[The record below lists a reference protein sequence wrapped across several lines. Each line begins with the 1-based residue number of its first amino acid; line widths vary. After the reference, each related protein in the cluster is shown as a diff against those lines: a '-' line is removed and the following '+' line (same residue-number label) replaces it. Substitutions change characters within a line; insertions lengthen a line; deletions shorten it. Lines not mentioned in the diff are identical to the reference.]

1 MTNRKDF
8 KQQLIESGNK
18 VLPSLRLLTIKLF
31 EWLIPNLDGGAAS
44 LSVSSESSGNVGNDF
59 WLKGRS
65 LTAKT
70 LTTMA
75 AGSRTLQAKL
85 NPTAAEL
92 EQPLLPEPV
101 RTELKTA
108 WDFWQQQFVPRA
120 VSSITWGVDWLDPR
134 VAGVWQKVSSIPQ
147 VGGTITKIQ
156 QNPNWQKF
164 NIAIAPVG
172 RFLVITSIPKSLQ
185 PLLAKKAASWA
196 IGITLSLFFLLKPS
210 HSSAVVAVKPMAK
223 SLPQAQVQPSPEKNF
238 DDFLPPEQGDASISP
253 EQIMVTDIQSQVV
266 AATNRYGEA
275 LIQSVQTNFKLG
287 RLIIQLTD
295 AWYQLTPNRQEQLLD
310 DLLDRSQTLK
320 FKKLVVA
327 DSEKHL
333 IARSPVVGSNMIILR
348 R

>member
-1 MTNRKDF
+1 MANRKDF
-8 KQQLIESGNK
+8 KQQLTETGNK
-18 VLPSLRLLTIKLF
+18 VVPSLRLLTIKLF
-31 EWLIPNLDGGAAS
+31 EWLIPNLESGAAN
-44 LSVSSESSGNVGNDF
+44 LNGQSEIKSNIWS
-59 WLKGRS
+59 KGRS
-65 LTAKT
+65 LTANT
-70 LTTMA
+70 LTYMA
-75 AGSRTLQAKL
+75 TGSRNLKSKL
-85 NPTAAEL
+85 NPTAVEL

-101 RTELKTA
+101 RTELKIA

-120 VSSITWGVDWLDPR
+120 VSGITWAVDWLDPR
-134 VAGVWQKVSSIPQ
+134 VAGAWQKVYSVPQ
-147 VGGTITKIQ
+147 VSNTITKIQ
-156 QNPNWQKF
+156 QNHNWQKF
-164 NIAIAPVG
+164 NTAIAPVG
-172 RFLVITSIPKSLQ
+172 RFLRDTSLPKSLH
-185 PLLAKKAASWA
+185 PLLEKKAAAWA

-210 HSSAVVAVKPMAK
+210 HSSAVVATKPAAK
-223 SLPQAQVQPSPEKNF
+223 PLLQVQAQRNSGRNF
-238 DDFLPPEQGDASISP
+238 DDFLPPEQGDTSISP

-333 IARSPVVGSNMIILR
+333 IARSPVVGSEMVILR

>member
-1 MTNRKDF
+1 MANRKDF
-8 KQQLIESGNK
+8 KQQLTETGNK
-18 VLPSLRLLTIKLF
+18 VGPSLRLLTIKLF
-31 EWLIPNLDGGAAS
+31 EWLIPNLESGATS
-44 LSVSSESSGNVGNDF
+44 LNVQSEIKNNI
-59 WLKGRS
+59 WQKGRS
-65 LTAKT
+65 LTANT
-70 LTTMA
+70 LTYMA
-75 AGSRTLQAKL
+75 TGSRNLKAKL

-101 RTELKTA
+101 RTELKIA

-120 VSSITWGVDWLDPR
+120 VSGITWAVDWLDPR
-134 VAGVWQKVSSIPQ
+134 VAGAWQKVYSVPQ
-147 VGGTITKIQ
+147 VSSTITKIQ

-164 NIAIAPVG
+164 NTAIAPLG
-172 RFLVITSIPKSLQ
+172 RFLRDISLPKSLHH
-185 PLLAKKAASWA
+185 LLEKKAAAWA

-210 HSSAVVAVKPMAK
+210 HSAAVAVKPVAK
-223 SLPQAQVQPSPEKNF
+223 PIQVQTQRNF

-310 DLLDRSQTLK
+310 DLLDRSQSLK

-333 IARSPVVGSNMIILR
+333 IARSPVVGSEMVILR